1 MIIARFEYRKE
12 IRYGL
17 VERNQVRVLQ
27 GELFGHYTLGTD
39 RLPLEELKLL
49 APCQPSKIVAVG
61 VNYRSHAIEM
71 GKELPASP
79 LLFLKPSS
87 AVLDP
92 GGEIRYPAMTQRV
105 DYEAELAVV
114 IGKTAKAIRP
124 QEADKVVLGYTCF
137 NDVTAR
143 DLQKLDGQWTRAKGF
158 DTFAPFGPWIVTDL
172 DPQKLLIESYLNGKR
187 CQSGNTADLIF
198 PVRELVSFISQVMT
212 LHPGDLIATG
222 TPSGIG
228 PMKPGDRIEIVI
240 EGIGRLKNTVV

>member
-1 MIIARFEYRKE
+1 MIIARFEHREE

-17 VERNQVRVLQ
+17 VEGDQVRILQ
-27 GELFGHYTLGTD
+27 GDPFGHYTISTD
-39 RLPLEELKLL
+39 RLPLEGLKLL

-61 VNYRSHAIEM
+61 VNYRSHAVEM
-71 GKELPASP
+71 GKPLPTSP
-79 LLFLKPSS
+79 LLFLKPPS

-92 GGEIRYPAMTQRV
+92 GGKIRYPATAQRI

-124 QEADKVVLGYTCF
+124 QEADQVIFGYTCF

-158 DTFAPFGPWIVTDL
+158 DTFAPFGPWIMTDL
-172 DPQKLLIESYLNGKR
+172 DPQKLSIEAYLNGER
-187 CQSGNTADLIF
+187 RQSGNTADLIF
-198 PVRELVSFISQVMT
+198 KVPELVSYISQVMT

-228 PMKPGDRIEIVI
+228 PMKPGDRIEVVI
-240 EGIGRLKNTVV
+240 EGIGRLQNTVV

>member
-1 MIIARFEYRKE
+1 MIIARFEHRKE
-12 IRYGL
+12 IRHGL
-17 VERNQVRVLQ
+17 VEGNQVQLLQ
-27 GELFGHYTLGTD
+27 GDPFGHYTIGAD

-71 GKELPASP
+71 GKQLPASP
-79 LLFLKPSS
+79 LLFLKPPS

-92 GGEIRYPAMTQRV
+92 GGEIRYPATAQQI

-124 QEADKVVLGYTCF
+124 QEANQVIFGYTCF

-158 DTFAPFGPWIVTDL
+158 DTFCPLGPWIVTDVDVSNL
-172 DPQKLLIESYLNGKR
+172 EIR
-187 CQSGNTADLIF
+187 CEVGEEVRQLGRTQDMIF
-198 PVRELVSFISQVMT
+198 DVPTLVSYVSHVMT
-212 LHPGDLIATG
+212 LLPGD
-222 TPSGIG
+222 
-228 PMKPGDRIEIVI
+228 
-240 EGIGRLKNTVV
+240 VVL